1 MNMQPLPYNQKGFYG
16 FSGGHPGNGG
26 GYPAPNF
33 GGQGHHYQYM
43 PQPTQYSPQPMHAM
57 HVAAPYS
64 PPQQQPPQPP
74 VDVDPSKVYK
84 YINQMQDVEHR
95 EEAITQLSK
104 VREQFPDLA
113 VWLWYSTSTI
123 AVLLQEIMSVYPL
136 LTPPTMQTAA
146 SNRVSN
152 SLALL
157 QCIASHEKTRK
168 QLIDSGVVLYLYPFL
183 SNQDPRKPFEYL
195 RLTSLG
201 VIGALVKSDDESVVT
216 NLLKT
221 DIVPLCL
228 RIMEHGTELSQTVAT
243 FILNRVMNSKDG
255 LDYMCQTPQRFTA
268 VAKVLNQIAQVKKER
283 EMSVR
288 LLKLVIKCFTR
299 LAEHPQARSAL
310 RDVIPVEFKN
320 DTFEKQINSD
330 QNTKKALMQ
339 LLKVTQY

>member
-1 MNMQPLPYNQKGFYG
+1 MHNHN
-16 FSGGHPGNGG
+16 NI
-26 GYPAPNF
+26 PAS
-33 GGQGHHYQYM
+33 
-43 PQPTQYSPQPMHAM
+43 YSPQ
-57 HVAAPYS
+57 
-64 PPQQQPPQPP
+64 QQQAPQP
-74 VDVDPSKVYK
+74 VESDPGKAYK
-84 YINQMQDVEHR
+84 YIAQMQDVEHR
-95 EEAITQLSK
+95 EDAITQLSK
-104 VREQFPDLA
+104 LREEFKDLA
-113 VWLWYSTSTI
+113 IWLWYSTSTI

-201 VIGALVKSDDESVVT
+201 VIGALVKADDETVVT

-243 FILNRVMNSKDG
+243 FVLHRVMNSKDG
-255 LDYMCQTPQRFTA
+255 LDYMCQTPERFTA
-268 VAKVLNQIAQVKKER
+268 VAKVLTQVVQSKKD
-283 EMSVR
+283 MTAR

-299 LAEHPQARSAL
+299 LADHAHAKNEIAR
-310 RDVIPVEFKN
+310 VIPAELRN
-320 DTFEKQINSD
+320 NTFGKLVDDDPSI
-330 QNTKKALMQ
+330 KKAMMQ
-339 LLKVTQY
+339 LLKATGDVNDGRRNH